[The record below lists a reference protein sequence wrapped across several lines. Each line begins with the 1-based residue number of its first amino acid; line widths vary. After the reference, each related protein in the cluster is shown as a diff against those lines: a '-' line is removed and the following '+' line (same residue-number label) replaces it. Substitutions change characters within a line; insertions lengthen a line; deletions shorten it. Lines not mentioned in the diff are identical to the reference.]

1 MKFDF
6 LYLIGVLLALL
17 AEAAPGKMPVHT
29 PEFADV
35 LFLMYIVVSGG
46 LPRKGNPY
54 GTWMIVVYAF
64 FLLSMAWGLDLW
76 TCYWGL
82 RQVFVVFI
90 GMLASYRYMKC
101 TPDGVKNIL
110 KVYLVESF
118 ILVVFIFLNIDQF
131 EQGVRL
137 GQQLG
142 DDEETALNSNII
154 AINLCYAIY
163 CGFVIFGQGKKN
175 MLNRLM
181 FVASVA
187 LFLYLILLTGSRKS
201 LLMLA
206 IPLLVFAFLQ
216 KSKRKGFVVLL
227 VASSVIVV
235 GGYAVMNI
243 PMLYD
248 IMGSRVEEM
257 FNILSG
263 NVETGDDV
271 SRMFLITYGIE
282 WFKEQPLLG
291 YGINNFRILSNN
303 TSMFAGQNFYAHNN
317 YIELLVDVGIIG
329 FLIYYSCLVYIW
341 KKLKGNFSDSILNK
355 WVASLIVVR
364 LFLDFAMV
372 SYYSFTSNLILCLC
386 FYAVY
391 VSRKSKV
398 ASKTTQKMEI
408 AMQ

>member
-291 YGINNFRILSNN
+291 YGINNFLTMSNN
-303 TSMFAGQNFYAHNN
+303 TSMFAGQNFYAHNK